1 MNRVA
6 IFASFI
12 TIFFIVN
19 LSIAQN
25 SKQSKNLFQL
35 RTEKANYFLNKNK
48 YYLKGTF
55 HKYYTAYGSGNGI
68 LLKIELPTELF
79 KQKYTIDSFFIENK
93 YFPITILDIDNK
105 KFAEVNIF
113 YTNNP
118 ISTDN
123 IEILNENIFSN
134 TNFEKV
140 NSHIKI
146 TKKGVTD
153 MLFISGYSKIEILN
167 NH

>member
-35 RTEKANYFLNKNK
+35 RTKKANYFLNKNK

-55 HKYYTAYGSGNGI
+55 HKYYTAYGNGNGI

-118 ISTDN
+118 ISTEN

>member
-93 YFPITILDIDNK
+93 YFPITILDIVNK

-113 YTNNP
+113 YSNNP
-118 ISTDN
+118 ISTEN

-140 NSHIKI
+140 NSHFKI

>member
-6 IFASFI
+6 IFACFI

-55 HKYYTAYGSGNGI
+55 HKYYTAYGNGNGI

>member
-6 IFASFI
+6 IFASFT

-93 YFPITILDIDNK
+93 YFTITILDIDNK

>member
-6 IFASFI
+6 IFACFI

-118 ISTDN
+118 ISTEN

>member
-118 ISTDN
+118 ISTEN

>member
-55 HKYYTAYGSGNGI
+55 HKYYTAYGNGNGI

-118 ISTDN
+118 ISTEN

>member
-6 IFASFI
+6 IFACFI

-93 YFPITILDIDNK
+93 YFPITILDIDNN

-113 YTNNP
+113 YSNNP
-118 ISTDN
+118 ISTEN

>member
-6 IFASFI
+6 IFASFT

>member
-6 IFASFI
+6 IFASFT

-55 HKYYTAYGSGNGI
+55 HKYYTAYGNGNGI

>member
-6 IFASFI
+6 IFASFT

-113 YTNNP
+113 STNNP
-118 ISTDN
+118 ISTEN

>member
-55 HKYYTAYGSGNGI
+55 HKYYTAYGNGNGI

>member
-6 IFASFI
+6 IFASFT

-118 ISTDN
+118 ISTEN

>member
-6 IFASFI
+6 IFACFI